1 MINFRTVAKT
11 LLPVIFVLSVCLVK
25 AETASYDDVQKVARN
40 FMKRSFDRT
49 DSIVEV
55 VKFDTLDI
63 TTMYA
68 FNFEKGGYVL
78 VSGSYNADPIL
89 AYSNSDKFLPK
100 DSINNEGVLE
110 FLDDCKKIILGI
122 EKSSDE
128 TRSVSDSESGR
139 KWKEWFS
146 EREKIYAMAE
156 EEDILEVKDLLYDSL
171 RGGNVKWNQNGCE
184 GEKATYYDKNL
195 EKWVVT
201 NNPNNISY
209 NIKMPPVENCKE
221 HGYAGCIPVAI
232 GQVMWKWKWPQ
243 FVSYNHIEKEGD
255 KKIEK
260 KYTSEYTWDSMP
272 ARLSVSSSI
281 RNMNEISTLLRD
293 CGYMLDADYYCS
305 GTATRTSDV
314 CDIMIRKN
322 LIDYNC
328 YGVIYTDSCTN
339 RSWNDT
345 KNTYSISDWTKLIVT
360 ELIAGRPVVVGS
372 TYWITENMYN
382 GHGFVVSGYQKKV
395 DGYYFYINYGWSGH
409 YDSYYNMDFTATPKD
424 KGERYAYTKD
434 KEAII
439 GISPKK
445 ENETGEHNIVAE
457 CHTSTISEEGIG
469 KLSFYVK
476 NSNSYIVK
484 IKYKSKEIK
493 SYRKNTVGI
502 EVKYSDCKYKD
513 IDVII
518 SRTSG
523 NIFKDGFIE
532 LWYGENV
539 KLQNK
544 CELLCDTISVP
555 TEYEVTF
562 INNYGQVETYNGIF
576 VKPDSIITA
585 NEDNSIDGVISIYPN
600 PTTGIFNVESYQDN
614 IENILVSNITGMK
627 IKEIDKIKATHFAIN
642 LFDFPAGCY
651 FVTVKT
657 ENSSIVKK
665 IIKK

>member
-1 MINFRTVAKT
+1 MINFRTVAKAV
-11 LLPVIFVLSVCLVK
+11 LPVIFVLSVCLVK

-55 VKFDTLDI
+55 VKFDTLGI

-78 VSGSYNADPIL
+78 VSGSYKADPIL
-89 AYSNSDKFLPK
+89 AYSESDKFLPK
-100 DSINNEGVLE
+100 DSIDSEGVLE
-110 FLDDCKKIILGI
+110 FLGDCKKIILGI

-128 TRSVSDSESGR
+128 TRSVSDSESER

-156 EEDILEVKDLLYDSL
+156 EDEILEVKDLLYDSL
-171 RGGNVKWNQNGCE
+171 RGGSVKWNQYGCE
-184 GEKATYYDKNL
+184 GEEETYDWKTQTWISNN
-195 EKWVVT
+195 T
-201 NNPNNISY
+201 NNIAY
-209 NIKMPPVENCKE
+209 NVKMPPVEDCME
-221 HGYAGCIPVAI
+221 HGYAGCVPVAI

-243 FVSYNHIEKEGD
+243 SVSYTHIEKEGD
-255 KKIEK
+255 KKIDK

-293 CGYMLDADYYCS
+293 CGYMLNANYYCG
-305 GTATRTSDV
+305 GTSAYTSYV
-314 CDIMIRKN
+314 CDKMIKNN

-328 YGVIYTDSCTN
+328 YGTIYTDSCTN
-339 RSWNDT
+339 RSWNDI

-360 ELIAGRPVVVGS
+360 ELIAGRPVIVS
-372 TYWITENMYN
+372 AYYWVSEKRYD
-382 GHGFVVSGYQKKV
+382 GHGFVVSGFQKNV

-409 YDSYYNMDFTATPKD
+409 YDSYYNMDFTATPKS
-424 KGERYAYTKD
+424 KGERYAFTND
-434 KEAII
+434 KEAVI

-445 ENETGEHNIVAE
+445 GNEKGEHNIVAE
-457 CHTSTISEEGIG
+457 CHTSTISEDGIG

-476 NSNSYIVK
+476 NANSYVVK
-484 IKYKSKEIK
+484 IKYKREQIITLIQQTIGNDVSYIRNVSYIDSLIK
-493 SYRKNTVGI
+493 RSA
-502 EVKYSDCKYKD
+502 
-513 IDVII
+513 
-518 SRTSG
+518 G
-523 NIFKDGFIE
+523 NIFKDGHVE
-532 LWYGENV
+532 LWYGENIN
-539 KLQNK
+539 LQNK
-544 CELLCDTISVP
+544 CKSLNGDTISVP

-600 PTTGIFNVESYQDN
+600 PTTGIFNVDSYRDN
-614 IENILVSNITGMK
+614 IEYISVSNITGMK